1 MSKAEEMTAIIGEP
15 RPRVTGERNI
25 GITPLEM
32 RQARFTT
39 AFRGFDQ
46 ADVTSFLQEAAE
58 GFDHAM
64 RENERL
70 RMEIARLE
78 ASLHQFRE
86 LEGTLNTTLVTAQK
100 IADDMRE
107 NSRQEAQRVIRDA
120 EGCAELMLQK
130 AQAKTEDIEREIDG
144 LRSKRREAVISMAAI
159 WREPLPEVSW
169 PVSTCSGSTTCQ
181 PRRMWP
187 SHSTWSSRGW
197 RWRLRASRRIGR
209 RLHLS
214 HPTPASGNH

>member
-1 MSKAEEMTAIIGEP
+1 MSKAEEMAVIVGEP

-46 ADVTSFLQEAAE
+46 ADVTRFLQEAAE

-107 NSRQEAQRVIRDA
+107 NARQEAQRVIRDA
-120 EGCAELMLQK
+120 EGRAELMLQK

-144 LRSKRREAVISMAAI
+144 LRIKRREAETSVEATIAALHNTLDSI
-159 WREPLPEVSW
+159 REQDRRERDDRIVPHRPRIA
-169 PVSTCSGSTTCQ
+169 PMPQ
-181 PRRMWP
+181 PSNGVTRV
-187 SHSTWSSRGW
+187 G
-197 RWRLRASRRIGR
+197 
-209 RLHLS
+209 
-214 HPTPASGNH
+214 